1 MASVVEKLVKAGLIK
16 PPSFVASNTVYETIM
31 GSEAY
36 GISTDSSDKDIYG
49 FCIPSKE
56 IVFPHTVGVIPG
68 FGNQGQVF
76 EQFQEHHIYKQDEEK
91 EYDLTIFSIVKF
103 FKLAMECNP
112 NVIDSLY
119 TPAECMTHCS
129 QVGVMVRES
138 RDLFLS
144 KAAWKKFKGYA
155 FGEMTDMLKEKTG
168 KRKELVDKYGY
179 DTKNASHVL
188 RLLDEI
194 EQILV
199 FGTIDIRRNKEQLK
213 FVRAG
218 LMSLSEFKS
227 CFASKENVLDTLYS
241 NSKLREKPDEAALK
255 QLLFNCLEHHYGS
268 LSGCIVN
275 PDKEKLMAQEVVEVM
290 RKYGYC

>member
-1 MASVVEKLVKAGLIK
+1 MASVVEKLVKAKLIR
-16 PPSFVASNTVYETIM
+16 PPSFVASNTVYESIM

-49 FCIPSKE
+49 FCIPSKS
-56 IVFPHTVGVIPG
+56 IIFPSSVGIIPG
-68 FGNQGQVF
+68 FGYQGETF
-76 EQFQEHHIYKQDEEK
+76 EQFQEHHIYKQDEDK
-91 EYDLTIFSIVKF
+91 EYDITIFSIVKF

-112 NVIDSLY
+112 NIIDSLY

-129 QVGVMVRES
+129 QVGTMVREK

-168 KRKELVDKYGY
+168 KRKEMVDKFGY
-179 DTKNASHVL
+179 DLKNASHVL

-199 FGTIDIRRNKEQLK
+199 YGSIDIRRAKEQLK

-218 LMSLSEFKS
+218 NMKLDEFKKT
-227 CFASKENVLDTLYS
+227 FANKEKVLDQLYA
-241 NSKLREKPDEAALK
+241 NSTLREKPDEAALK
-255 QLLFNCLEHHYGS
+255 ELLLNCLEHHYGS

-275 PDKEKLMAQEVVEVM
+275 PDKGMLMAQELMEVM
-290 RKYGYC
+290 TKYGYH